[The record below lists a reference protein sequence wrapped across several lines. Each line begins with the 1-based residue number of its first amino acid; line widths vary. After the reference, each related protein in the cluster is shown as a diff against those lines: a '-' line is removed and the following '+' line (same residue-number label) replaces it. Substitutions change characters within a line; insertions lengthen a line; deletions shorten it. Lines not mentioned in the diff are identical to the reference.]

1 MALFIAAII
10 VGLGLLVWSSDRF
23 VEGASALAYN
33 LGVSSL
39 VIGLTVV
46 GFGTSA
52 PEMMVAGVAALNNN
66 PALGVGNAIGSNI
79 ANIALILGVTALIIP
94 IAVQSRIVR
103 LELPIL
109 LAATVFAGGLIL
121 NGYLSQWKG
130 VALLMLLFAILYWL
144 VRDALG
150 SKQRD
155 TIAVGIENEIPAT
168 MSRADAIKWFL
179 VGLVVL
185 LISARL
191 LVWGAVNVAQNFGV
205 SDLVIG
211 LTIVAIGTS
220 LPELAA
226 SIASA
231 RKGEP
236 DLALG
241 NVIGSNLFNLLAVL
255 AIPALLSPSRLPE
268 DVLTRDFPLMLGL
281 TVALLLM
288 AYRFRS
294 RDRRINRIE
303 GGVLLSVFVGYQWL
317 LFSGSVTL

>member
-1 MALFIAAII
+1 MALSVAAIV
-10 VGLGLLVWSSDRF
+10 VGLVLLVWSSDRF

-52 PEMMVAGVAALNNN
+52 PEIMVAGFAAWNHN

-94 IAVQSRIVR
+94 IAVHSRIVK

-109 LAATVFAGGLIL
+109 LAATVFAGLLIF
-121 NGYLSQWKG
+121 NGDLSRWKG
-130 VALLMLLFAILYWL
+130 TALLILLFAILFWL
-144 VRDALG
+144 VRDALNT
-150 SKQRD
+150 KQCD
-155 TIAVGIENEIPAT
+155 IMAVEMADEIPGA
-168 MSRADAIKWFL
+168 MQRADAIKWFL
-179 VGLVVL
+179 IGLVVL
-185 LISARL
+185 LVSARM
-191 LVWGAVNVAQNFGV
+191 LVWGAVNVAQGFGV

-236 DLALG
+236 DLAIG
-241 NVIGSNLFNLLAVL
+241 NVIGSNLFNLLAVM
-255 AIPALLSPSRLPE
+255 AIPGLLSPSRLPDE
-268 DVLTRDFPLMLGL
+268 VLTRDFPLMLGL

-294 RDRRINRIE
+294 GDRRINRIE
-303 GGVLLSVFVGYQWL
+303 GGVLLLVFLGYQWL
-317 LFSGSVTL
+317 LFTSTVAS